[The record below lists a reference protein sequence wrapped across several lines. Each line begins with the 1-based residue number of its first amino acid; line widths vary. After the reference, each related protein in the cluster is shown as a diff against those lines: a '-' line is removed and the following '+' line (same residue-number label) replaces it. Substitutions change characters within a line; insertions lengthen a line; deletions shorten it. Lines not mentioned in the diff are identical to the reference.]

1 MTPKI
6 NVGGVKRTTNLPIV
20 SRTQSFTVNRPVTKF
35 TTVPPKAIARA
46 KINIAQ
52 TPGPVL
58 TDDDQI
64 NILKRKREDDYD
76 L

>member
-6 NVGGVKRTTNLPIV
+6 NVGAVKRTTNLPIV

-52 TPGPVL
+52 NSTPVL
-58 TDDDQI
+58 TDDEQI
-64 NILKRKREDDYD
+64 NMLKRKRDDDYD
-76 L
+76 M